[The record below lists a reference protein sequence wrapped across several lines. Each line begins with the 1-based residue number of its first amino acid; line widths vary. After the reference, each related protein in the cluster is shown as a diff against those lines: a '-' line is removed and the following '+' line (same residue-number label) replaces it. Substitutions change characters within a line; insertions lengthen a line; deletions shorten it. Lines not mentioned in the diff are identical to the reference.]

1 MGVQPGWF
9 YFNPIE
15 PNGIASH
22 NNDLYPHR
30 DYTRNRLFKEQQCN
44 GDSKPIA
51 ISRSREQ

>member
-30 DYTRNRLFKEQQCN
+30 DYTRNWLFKEQQCN
-44 GDSKPIA
+44 GDCKPIA